1 METFKSQYKVVSR
14 IITLCYT
21 PPFPPWKKT
30 FSRPMQLWVIQ
41 VQHRSNQDGQSGGR
55 ASVTA
60 AAGAGERVVPLKVRA
75 KGGGRVVKTYTLLD
89 SGSEVTLCKEQLS
102 LELGSWGLKRDYE
115 LQGVTGTNIIS
126 IQPKNNTFLF
136 KKKKKEKESIRPEL
150 THDQSSHFI
159 LL

>member
-1 METFKSQYKVVSR
+1 
-14 IITLCYT
+14 
-21 PPFPPWKKT
+21 
-30 FSRPMQLWVIQ
+30 MQLWVIQ